1 LEISDFEFIWL
12 QVCFGFRYSNFG
24 FSLVKG
30 RKKMAF
36 ETILFEVR
44 DQIAWV
50 IMNRPESMNAINR
63 LMARELVEACKQIE
77 DDAGIRVAIFT
88 GAGDRAFS
96 AGMDLKERAETSFSP
111 IERRNQKLSQTIH
124 TQSRAIEALT
134 KPTIAAIRGY
144 CVGGGLEMALA
155 CDMRVAAEDAKL
167 GLAEVRRGLIP
178 GSGGTQRL
186 PRAVGV
192 SKALEIC
199 LTGDNVS
206 GTDAERLGLV
216 NKAVGAAEVNK
227 AAEDLANRILKGAP
241 MSVAFIKEAIKKGVE
256 LSLEEGLRLEA
267 DLSAMVATTED
278 SKEGPRAF
286 AEKRAPVW
294 KGR

>member
-1 LEISDFEFIWL
+1 MEF
-12 QVCFGFRYSNFG
+12 G
-24 FSLVKG
+24 
-30 RKKMAF
+30 
-36 ETILFEVR
+36 TILFEVR
-44 DQIAWV
+44 KQIAFV
-50 IMNRPESMNAINR
+50 TFNRPESMNAINR
-63 LMARELVEACKQIE
+63 QMARELVQACAQIE
-77 DDAGIRVAIFT
+77 DDSAIRIAIFS
-88 GAGDRAFS
+88 GAGERAFS
-96 AGMDLKERAETSFSP
+96 AGMDLKERAGTEFSP

-124 TQSRAIEALT
+124 TQSRAIAAMT

-178 GSGGTQRL
+178 GAGGTQRL
-186 PRAVGV
+186 PRVVGV
-192 SKALEIC
+192 AKALEIC

-206 GTDAERLGLV
+206 GSEALRLGLANV
-216 NKAVGAAEVNK
+216 AVPAADVLK
-227 AAEDLANRILKGAP
+227 AAEDLASRILKGAP

-267 DLSAMVATTED
+267 DLSAMLATTED

-294 KGR
+294 KGK

>member
-1 LEISDFEFIWL
+1 MDY
-12 QVCFGFRYSNFG
+12 Q
-24 FSLVKG
+24 
-30 RKKMAF
+30 
-36 ETILFEVR
+36 TILFDVR
-44 DQIAWV
+44 DQIAYV
-50 IMNRPESMNAINR
+50 TFNRPDSMNAVNR
-63 LMARELVEACKQIE
+63 QMARELVEACRQIE
-77 DDAGIRVAIFT
+77 EDSAIRIAIFT
-88 GAGDRAFS
+88 GAGDKAFS
-96 AGMDLKERAETSFSP
+96 AGMDLKERAESGSSP
-111 IERRNQKLSQTIH
+111 IERRRQKLSATIQTQ
-124 TQSRAIEALT
+124 TRAVAAIT

-178 GSGGTQRL
+178 GAGGTQRL

-192 SKALEIC
+192 AKALEIC
-199 LTGDNVS
+199 LTGDNVTGS
-206 GTDAERLGLV
+206 DAERLGLV
-216 NKAVGAAEVNK
+216 NKAVPAADVIK
-227 AAEDLANRILKGAP
+227 AAEELANRILKGAP
-241 MSVAFIKEAIKKGVE
+241 MSVAFIKEAIKKGME
-256 LSLEEGLRLEA
+256 LPLDEGLRLEA